1 MRKACVLLLVVT
13 GCAAGGVSDSSPPVT
28 ETTVPPETTVASET
42 TTTTIPG
49 EDSVVP
55 STTLRRGD
63 PVEPDSPPGN
73 LEEATDQAIADL
85 VTRTGA
91 SPDDIEVQVAETVT
105 WNDGSLGCPEPG
117 KMYTQALVPGLQV
130 VLLLDDVEYSYHAA
144 DGRAL
149 FYCAVPA
156 DRPSTDL

>member
-1 MRKACVLLLVVT
+1 MRKVCVLLLVVA
-13 GCAAGGVSDSSPPVT
+13 GCAAGVSDSSPPVT
-28 ETTVPPETTVASET
+28 ETTVSPETTVAPQT
-42 TTTTIPG
+42 TTTAIPRD
-49 EDSVVP
+49 DSVVP

-63 PVEPDSPPGN
+63 TVEPDSPPGN

-91 SPDDIEVQVAETVT
+91 SPDDIEVRVAETVT

-117 KMYTQALVPGLQV
+117 QMYTQALVPGLRV